1 MDKKKELFET
11 MPLNKAIIQ
20 LVIPNIV
27 GSLVMILYNL
37 ADTYF
42 VGLLN
47 DPVQTSAV
55 TLISVLLLLFNA
67 INNLFGVGTS
77 SLMSRLLGAKE
88 KKTQRMPV
96 PQVSILAWYLP
107 LHLLSSVLYSKHRF
121 CICWAQMRQ
130 HLMLLT
136 GICSGQSMSEHYH
149 PS

>member
-11 MPLNKAIIQ
+11 MPLNKAIVQ

-27 GSLVMILYNL
+27 GSLVMIIYNL

-77 SLMSRLLGAKE
+77 SLMSRFLGAK
-88 KKTQRMPV
+88 R
-96 PQVSILAWYLP
+96 
-107 LHLLSSVLYSKHRF
+107 
-121 CICWAQMRQ
+121 
-130 HLMLLT
+130 
-136 GICSGQSMSEHYH
+136 
-149 PS
+149 

>member
-77 SLMSRLLGAKE
+77 SLMSRFLGAKKRRRCKE
-88 KKTQRMPV
+88 CKCDRV
-96 PQVSILAWYLP
+96 LSWRGIRHCIYSD
-107 LHLLSSVLYSKHRF
+107 LLCIQDTDSASSGCR
-121 CICWAQMRQ
+121 CDNI
-130 HLMLLT
+130 
-136 GICSGQSMSEHYH
+136 
-149 PS
+149 